1 MILHC
6 YYLVAML
13 CSGRKASSSPNELE
27 VKTALLWS
35 EALKDLP
42 EESNEVVILLA
53 SVVVS

>member
-6 YYLVAML
+6 HYLMAVF
-13 CSGRKASSSPNELE
+13 CRSRKASSSPNKFE

-42 EESNEVVILLA
+42 KESNEVIALLA
-53 SVVVS
+53 TIVVS

>member
-1 MILHC
+1 M
-6 YYLVAML
+6 AML
-13 CSGRKASSSPNELE
+13 CSGRKASSSPNKLE

-42 EESNEVVILLA
+42 EESNEVIVLLA